1 MFDTDVEVLQDHIV
15 TTKDYFFY
23 HFIKRTFDILIGLIG
38 CILILPIALVI
49 KITYMCTGDFKS
61 VLYTQERIGLNG
73 QKFKLYKFRTM
84 VPNADK
90 ILKDLL
96 KQKKYRDEWKKY
108 QKLTNDPRIT
118 KVGKF
123 LRKSSLDESA
133 QFVNLLIGNMSLIG
147 PRPLVE
153 GELDEHSGN
162 HELYE
167 SVKPGISGWWA
178 ANGRSVTG
186 YDERLKLEYYYIEHQ
201 GIMMDLKCIVKTISA
216 VILKTGA
223 K

>member
-1 MFDTDVEVLQDHIV
+1 
-15 TTKDYFFY
+15 
-23 HFIKRTFDILIGLIG
+23 
-38 CILILPIALVI
+38 
-49 KITYMCTGDFKS
+49 
-61 VLYTQERIGLNG
+61 
-73 QKFKLYKFRTM
+73 
-84 VPNADK
+84 
-90 ILKDLL
+90 
-96 KQKKYRDEWKKY
+96 
-108 QKLTNDPRIT
+108 
-118 KVGKF
+118 
-123 LRKSSLDESA
+123 
-133 QFVNLLIGNMSLIG
+133 MSLIG